1 MVDWLVG
8 AAAPARV
15 MVRWLMVMVV
25 WWLGYWVGGTSSWE
39 TASETFC
46 DAHKFLCDAHIFFVS
61 AHKTIFVSTKCSQ
74 KKCERSQNKIVSTSG
89 NSGKHYFTNKF
100 SQIS

>member
-1 MVDWLVG
+1 MRNG
-8 AAAPARV
+8 
-15 MVRWLMVMVV
+15 
-25 WWLGYWVGGTSSWE
+25 E
-39 TASETFC
+39 CKTFC

-61 AHKTIFVSTKCSQ
+61 AHKTDFVSAKCSQ

-100 SQIS
+100 SQILSDQHFFRFVAVQ

>member
-1 MVDWLVG
+1 MRNG
-8 AAAPARV
+8 
-15 MVRWLMVMVV
+15 
-25 WWLGYWVGGTSSWE
+25 E
-39 TASETFC
+39 CKTFC

-89 NSGKHYFTNKF
+89 NSGKDLFLPKSSHKL
-100 SQIS
+100 